1 MAHSK
6 HSELVHMNNVLT
18 KHSQLVHMT
27 NVLIVQYRYATLS
40 SDGAARK
47 KIAQAE
53 EVLRRYKKYYLTA
66 ERY

>member
-6 HSELVHMNNVLT
+6 HSELVHI
-18 KHSQLVHMT
+18 T